1 MFEDVGKKIKKVAEG
16 YFITLTIIGIITGIV
31 FFFIAADARK
41 EEVWIISGL
50 ATMVITPFVAWL
62 SSLILYGFGEIV
74 DTAIINRNGSCAN
87 IEHPQE
93 SKTVSAIVQP
103 QQTVEEEPEPEEVD
117 VVAQAAETGLCPKC
131 GDKLYMNNSYCSKC
145 GEFFA
150 KSVL

>member
-1 MFEDVGKKIKKVAEG
+1 MFHNVGKTIKGIAVATFAVLCVSA
-16 YFITLTIIGIITGIV
+16 FISGIV
-31 FFFIAADARK
+31 LMVSDEDLIGYGFLTWIAGPLVAFIDACF
-41 EEVWIISGL
+41 I
-50 ATMVITPFVAWL
+50 
-62 SSLILYGFGEIV
+62 YGFGEIV

-93 SKTVSAIVQP
+93 SKTVSAIVLP
-103 QQTVEEEPEPEEVD
+103 QQAVEEEPEPEKVD